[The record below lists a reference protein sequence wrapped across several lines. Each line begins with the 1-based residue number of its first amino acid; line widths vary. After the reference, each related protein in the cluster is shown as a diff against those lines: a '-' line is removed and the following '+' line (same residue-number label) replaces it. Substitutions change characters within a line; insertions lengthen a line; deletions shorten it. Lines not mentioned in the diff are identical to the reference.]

1 MQQLWQNSLLTLKMK
16 LIINT
21 DGLSKNNPGQA
32 AIGAVLK
39 NPRGKIVSTISQS
52 IGIASNNEA
61 EYRAII
67 AALEAALKHRAD
79 DVELRSDSE
88 LVVNQLNGRYKIKST
103 TLRPFYLQAAQ
114 LLGQFKKVTIKY
126 VPREQNTEADRLANE
141 ALKK

>member
-1 MQQLWQNSLLTLKMK
+1 MK

-39 NPRGKIVSTISQS
+39 DTRGKIISTISQS

-61 EYRAII
+61 EYRAVI
-67 AALEAALKHRAD
+67 AALESALKHTAD
-79 DVELRSDSE
+79 DIELRSDSE

-103 TLRPFYLQAAQ
+103 ALRPYYLEAAQ
-114 LLGQFKKVTIKY
+114 LLGQFKKVIIKY
-126 VPREQNTEADRLANE
+126 VPREQNCEADRLANQ

>member
-1 MQQLWQNSLLTLKMK
+1 MK

-39 NPRGKIVSTISQS
+39 DPRGKIVSTISQS

-67 AALEAALKHRAD
+67 AALEAARKLGVD
-79 DVELRSDSE
+79 EIEVRSDSE

-103 TLRPFYLQAAQ
+103 ALRPFYLQAAQ
-114 LLGQFKKVTIKY
+114 LLGQLKKVSIKY

>member
-1 MQQLWQNSLLTLKMK
+1 MTMK

-39 NPRGKIVSTISQS
+39 DARGKVIATVSKA
-52 IGIASNNEA
+52 IGVATNNEA
-61 EYRAII
+61 EYRAIV
-67 AALEAALKHRAD
+67 AALEKALKLGAEQI
-79 DVELRSDSE
+79 ELRSDSE

-103 TLRPFYLQAAQ
+103 ALRPFYLQTAQ
-114 LLGQFKKVTIKY
+114 LLGQFEKATITY

-141 ALKK
+141 ALK

>member
-1 MQQLWQNSLLTLKMK
+1 MK

-39 NPRGKIVSTISQS
+39 DTRGKIVATVSKA
-52 IGIASNNEA
+52 IGIATNNAA

-67 AALEAALKHRAD
+67 AALEKANSLGATEI
-79 DVELRSDSE
+79 ELRSDSE

-103 TLRPFYLQAAQ
+103 DLRPLYLDASK
-114 LLGQFKKVTIKY
+114 LLGQFERVKIIY
-126 VPREQNTEADRLANE
+126 IPREQNTEADRFANQ
-141 ALKK
+141 ALK